1 MYTDVLDISRSL
13 IEQTELDKGSVFIAT
28 ISPEG
33 NVANATFSG
42 DVPKMINLLISLIK
56 LADQRRDGAILKA
69 AFIEVFSKGILEI
82 Q

>member
-56 LADQRRDGAILKA
+56 LADQRTDGAILR
-69 AFIEVFSKGILEI
+69 EVVCETFSKGLITIE
-82 Q
+82 